1 MFDNKPTET
10 QYFYTD
16 DDSAGALLH
25 GKNSYEI
32 TFAPGED
39 PPVNGFWSL
48 TLYNE
53 DHSFHPND
61 WKRCSLGTKN
71 KTLTLNG
78 HKEILEAI
86 SGAMRKAAGT
96 PCARICVR
104 CWSMTGQAIV
114 DSPPLKR
121 LQTPNFAVSGCG
133 CLRGVLPTPVAGFA
147 STR

>member
-16 DDSAGALLH
+16 DESAGALLH
-25 GKNSYEI
+25 RKNSYEI

-48 TLYNE
+48 TLHNE
-53 DHSFHPND
+53 DHFFYPND
-61 WKRCSLGTKN
+61 RKRYSLGTKN

-86 SGAMRKAAGT
+86 RGAKRKRAETTRRISAG
-96 PCARICVR
+96 
-104 CWSMTGQAIV
+104 
-114 DSPPLKR
+114 KR
-121 LQTPNFAVSGCG
+121 SSRTTVAV
-133 CLRGVLPTPVAGFA
+133 LV
-147 STR
+147 